1 MLYTFIQYLFKHAT
15 ILQYKCSLTSF
26 LELERWLC
34 HDTLKTLCALMV
46 NLHSLFYLSNELL
59 LVCTLGF
66 KFDLRLYVAITSYD
80 PLRIYLYEEGLT
92 RFATV
97 RYEGPSE
104 QLDNRCM
111 HLTNYSVNKRSMD
124 YVS

>member
-1 MLYTFIQYLFKHAT
+1 MYD
-15 ILQYKCSLTSF
+15 F
-26 LELERWLC
+26 L
-34 HDTLKTLCALMV
+34 LM
-46 NLHSLFYLSNELL
+46 H
-59 LVCTLGF
+59 LGF
-66 KFDLRLYVAITSYD
+66 KFDLRLYVAVTSYD

-97 RYEGPSE
+97 QYEGPSE

-111 HLTNYSVNKRSMD
+111 HLTNYSVNKCSID